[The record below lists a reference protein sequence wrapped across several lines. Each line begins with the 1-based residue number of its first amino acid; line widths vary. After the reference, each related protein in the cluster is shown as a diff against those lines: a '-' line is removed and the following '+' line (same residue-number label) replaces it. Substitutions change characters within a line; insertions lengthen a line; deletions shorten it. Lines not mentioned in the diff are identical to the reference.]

1 MCTVPLATTTRYLQ
15 DIAKGPLFKNA
26 YIYTLLSLFTVL
38 LSVLNIFE
46 SNAVSATGVHP
57 CEKIFCLSHSL
68 KKGKK

>member
-1 MCTVPLATTTRYLQ
+1 MCTVPPATTTRYLH

-26 YIYTLLSLFTVL
+26 NIYTPLSWFTVL

-46 SNAVSATGVHP
+46 SNAASATGVRP
-57 CEKIFCLSHSL
+57 CEQNFCLSRSL